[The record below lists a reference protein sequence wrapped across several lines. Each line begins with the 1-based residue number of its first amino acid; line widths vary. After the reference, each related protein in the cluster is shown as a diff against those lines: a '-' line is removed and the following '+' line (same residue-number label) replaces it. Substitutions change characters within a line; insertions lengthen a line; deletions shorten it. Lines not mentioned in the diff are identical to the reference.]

1 MADEQP
7 TTVVTPGQPAP
18 ETPAPPAGAQNTEQP
33 AAEHM
38 VPKSRF
44 DEVNTELKKLK
55 ALVTEAD
62 NARTKAEQEKLKEAG
77 EYKKLYEDLGAK
89 LTAAEQET
97 KALRLAALRREAA
110 EQVAG
115 FPAGLAERLKGET
128 LEEMTADAKQ
138 VLAALPK
145 TQVNGVP
152 STPKP
157 SGNTDAAQTEQARQA
172 AAAGFYRTL

>member
-97 KALRLAALRREAA
+97 K
-110 EQVAG
+110 G
-115 FPAGLAERLKGET
+115 IET
-128 LEEMTADAKQ
+128 GGPT
-138 VLAALPK
+138 
-145 TQVNGVP
+145 
-152 STPKP
+152 S
-157 SGNTDAAQTEQARQA
+157 
-172 AAAGFYRTL
+172 